1 MAYEKKKYVQSD
13 TVTSAQQAVQKQQAQ
28 KPGAYQ
34 SLHQQ
39 GIHDVLGQIQNR
51 EKFNYNINEDA
62 LYQQAARNY
71 INQGRMAMMDTM
83 GQAAALT
90 GGYGNSYAQQ
100 AGQQAYQG
108 YLQGLNELT
117 PQYYQMA
124 LDKYQME
131 GDELLNR
138 YALLQ
143 EQENADYGRY
153 QDQLSQYYTELDRL
167 QGLADN
173 ERAFDYGAFA
183 DEQAY
188 NQWATEFEEDM
199 RRYDQ
204 EWAEAH
210 PEETGGGGSGGGGN
224 PNPNPGPKKK
234 NEDEEEEEEEEEEP
248 AYDPNI
254 NRAIYALEDIQEMIG
269 TGYAQLTRDNKGNIT
284 VKSPYLST
292 GATPHWRFG
301 RTV

>member
-1 MAYEKKKYVQSD
+1 MAYEKKQYVQSD
-13 TVTSAQQAVQKQQAQ
+13 AVTRAQEAVQKQQAQ

-34 SLHQQ
+34 SQHQQ
-39 GIHDVLGQIQNR
+39 GIHDVLGQLQNR
-51 EKFNYNINEDA
+51 EKFSYNINEDA

-108 YLQGLNELT
+108 YLQGLTDLT

-167 QGLADN
+167 QSLADN

-183 DEQAY
+183 DEQSY
-188 NQWATEFEEDM
+188 NQWAAEFEENM
-199 RRYDQ
+199 RRYNQ

-210 PEETGGGGSGGGGN
+210 PEETGGGGGN
-224 PNPNPGPKKK
+224 PNPGDGEPDNGEPDDGGDGGDGGNPT
-234 NEDEEEEEEEEEEP
+234 
-248 AYDPNI
+248 YDPNV
-254 NRAIYALEDIQEMIG
+254 NRAVYSLEDIQEMIG

-292 GATPHWRFG
+292 GSTPHWRFG